1 MKSVSLALLAGFVV
15 PFFSCNS
22 STSNVSNLASSM
34 CDCFVSAENKLD
46 AETTA
51 IFQRVGESENPQHVL
66 QQEMTK
72 LSPEKTKIITDIITM
87 VGDKDSPISEC
98 LADFDKKHPES
109 KSLNRKKMALDII
122 SEMKKKKCTV
132 GTVVIYMGTKNL

>member
-1 MKSVSLALLAGFVV
+1 
-15 PFFSCNS
+15 
-22 STSNVSNLASSM
+22 M